1 MELSFYQYVFLICL
15 LVPIWVPHQL
25 IVTFG
30 IQPLKKN
37 SQELTL
43 DTKIVYVSDSV
54 SKLLSLSC
62 KSTLLYLQTLALN
75 CTNFISPFKVL
86 PTEF

>member
-1 MELSFYQYVFLICL
+1 MELSFYQYVFLIYL

-54 SKLLSLSC
+54 C
-62 KSTLLYLQTLALN
+62 
-75 CTNFISPFKVL
+75 V
-86 PTEF
+86 